1 MVRSNSPTLGPMLR
15 LAVRRTPVT
24 ASMSCSVISGADSGI
39 LMNAAKRREQQRT
52 QEYRNDGSAEA
63 PAREERWLVLG
74 RSSRK
79 QTLHHT
85 DWTCPVGIHEIQAFL
100 PCSPLREYVPDAR
113 RRPTHSVP
121 VRVLAGGSP
130 RLR

>member
-1 MVRSNSPTLGPMLR
+1 MARSNSPTFGPMLR
-15 LAVRRTPVT
+15 LEVRRTPVT
-24 ASMSCSVISGADSGI
+24 ASMFCSDICRAASGI
-39 LMNAAKRREQQRT
+39 LMNVVHRRKPQRT
-52 QEYRNDGSAEA
+52 QVHRNDVSAEA

-85 DWTCPVGIHEIQAFL
+85 DWTCPVKIHEIQAFL